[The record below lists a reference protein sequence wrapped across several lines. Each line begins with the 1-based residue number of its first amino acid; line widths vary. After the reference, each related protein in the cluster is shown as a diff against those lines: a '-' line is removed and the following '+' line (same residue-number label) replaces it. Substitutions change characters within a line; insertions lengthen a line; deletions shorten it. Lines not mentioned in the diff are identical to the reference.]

1 MYCER
6 CRNIEAT
13 IHLTEIIKEVKSEV
27 HLCEEC
33 ARQIG
38 LNSKLSDFRL
48 SVPEML
54 SFLELD
60 EIDDPGKDEK
70 CRVCGTSCIDCA
82 KSGIL
87 GCVHCYSA
95 FGDHIMPVIRRLH
108 ADGTHIGKSPGHTP
122 ESCGFSGRS
131 GFDVINRE
139 NIKELSRLLDNAVSE
154 ERYEEAAEL
163 RDKIKSYGI
172 E

>member
-6 CRNIEAT
+6 CKNIEAT

-48 SVPEML
+48 SIPEMM
-54 SFLELD
+54 SFLDID
-60 EIDDPGKDEK
+60 EIEEGENSET
-70 CRVCGTSCIDCA
+70 CRVCGTSCLEGV
-82 KSGIL
+82 KSRIM
-87 GCVHCYSA
+87 GCPFCYSA
-95 FGDHIMPVIRRLH
+95 FGEQIIPVIRRLQS
-108 ADGTHIGKSPGHTP
+108 GECHIGKNPRNPSAPYEIVERKNNGFPG
-122 ESCGFSGRS
+122 
-131 GFDVINRE
+131 RE
-139 NIKELSRLLDNAVSE
+139 TIKELGRLLDNAVSE

>member
-6 CRNIEAT
+6 CKNIEAT

-48 SVPEML
+48 SIPEMM
-54 SFLELD
+54 SFLDID
-60 EIDDPGKDEK
+60 EIDEAENSDTCK
-70 CRVCGTSCIDCA
+70 VCATSCVEGV
-82 KSGIL
+82 KTRVL
-87 GCVHCYSA
+87 GCPFCYSA
-95 FGDHIMPVIRRLH
+95 FGDQIMPVVRRVH
-108 ADGTHIGKSPGHTP
+108 NSEFHIGKTPGNPSAPYEIAKRTNDGLP
-122 ESCGFSGRS
+122 GR
-131 GFDVINRE
+131 E
-139 NIKELSRLLDNAVSE
+139 AIKELGRLLDNAVSE